1 MCFCV
6 RITCRKMDPY
16 FKHYQMSRFRFGMD
30 TELDPQ
36 QLALATQTNDHNI
49 CEKMSPYMVK
59 INTKNPDGS
68 IASCGS
74 GFHAINTKHALV
86 TSAHVVLPES
96 KELLVCYP
104 DGSQGQAK
112 LITKDRETDVALVKA
127 DRYCNLPTLRSRT
140 ASMGDTVYILGF
152 SGASNDLNFTKGM
165 VSSLHQGG
173 FTTTA
178 FADNGFSGGPVF
190 SIHMELLG
198 MVRGGAGYTQGLTNR
213 QVSCVNVDTING
225 FVGALL
231 NVLPDMDKWP

>member
-1 MCFCV
+1 MN
-6 RITCRKMDPY
+6 
-16 FKHYQMSRFRFGMD
+16 

-59 INTKNPDGS
+59 INMLRPDGS

-74 GFHAINTKHALV
+74 GFRAINTKHALI

-96 KELLVCYP
+96 TDLLVYYP
-104 DGSQGQAK
+104 DGPQCHAK
-112 LITKDRETDVALVKA
+112 LVGKDIETDVAMVKV
-127 DRYCNLPTLRSRT
+127 DRCCSLPTLRFRT
-140 ASMGDTVYILGF
+140 ASIGDTVYLIGF
-152 SGASNDLNFTKGM
+152 SGSAAIGSNALNFTKGV

-178 FADNGFSGGPVF
+178 FADPGFSGGPVF

-198 MVRGGAGYTQGLTNR
+198 MVRGGAGCTQGLATQQ

-225 FVGALL
+225 FVAALMNIFPDVDEWPPEGA
-231 NVLPDMDKWP
+231 